1 MRTGTRVKTKK
12 AKKCT
17 YLKGGVCKEHG
28 EGARLKWKPVTTWE
42 AGPDGRRVKNVTR
55 KYEYVCDLDM
65 VDGRKLEQRRL
76 SFAADT
82 LMHVAGNT
90 NKGHLGTLRTDASTG
105 AKNSASTAQN
115 GGNVIDEK

>member
-1 MRTGTRVKTKK
+1 MKT
-12 AKKCT
+12 
-17 YLKGGVCKEHG
+17 V
-28 EGARLKWKPVTTWE
+28 
-42 AGPDGRRVKNVTR
+42 NR

-65 VDGRKLEQRRL
+65 IDGRKLEQRRL

-90 NKGHLGTLRTDASTG
+90 NKGHLGTLRTDTSKG